1 MTHLNYFKKIPRFP
15 QNNLGR
21 PGGGAEAPL
30 RTTLLSFATA
40 CLMLLSV

>member
-21 PGGGAEAPL
+21 SGGGRGSL
-30 RTTLLSFATA
+30 THHFTKLCNSLSYVA
-40 CLMLLSV
+40 